1 MAAQSHTQERK
12 AATNALFRV
21 LQWLVFV
28 TLSPFLAAL
37 LILALLTYGVYALVL
52 HLLLWLLWS
61 SVGKQVLLVYS
72 NSPTWQSYIEER
84 IIPRLPPETVVLNW
98 SERRKWKRWSLAYLV
113 FRFFGGRYEF
123 NPLAVVIH
131 PFRWGRTFRFWQAFR
146 DFKHGRHETLAQVE
160 TQLFNAAGVRQHN
173 GAI

>member
-1 MAAQSHTQERK
+1 ME
-12 AATNALFRV
+12 ATGALLRA

-28 TLSPFLAAL
+28 ALGPFLAVL
-37 LILALLTYGVYALVL
+37 LILALLAYGVYALLL
-52 HLLLWLLWS
+52 HVLLWLLWS
-61 SVGKQVLLVYS
+61 PVGKHVLLVYS

-98 SERRKWKRWSLAYLV
+98 SERRQSRRWSLAYLV

-146 DFKHGRHETLAQVE
+146 DFKHGRRERLATVE
-160 TQLFNAAGVRQHN
+160 TQLFDAAGVRQHN